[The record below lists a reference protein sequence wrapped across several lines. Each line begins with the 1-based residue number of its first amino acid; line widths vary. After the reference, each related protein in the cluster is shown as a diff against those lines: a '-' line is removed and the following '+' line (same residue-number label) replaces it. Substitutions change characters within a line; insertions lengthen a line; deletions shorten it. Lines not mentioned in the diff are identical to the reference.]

1 MKHLNAQ
8 QVQSALNYSTLIP
21 ALKEAF
27 CTDITVPMRHHH
39 DMANPNASR
48 ETTLLLMPA
57 WQSGKKAGVKMVTVA
72 PDNAQVGLPS
82 IQGIYLLMDLHTGTP
97 EIMMDAPTLTTNRTA
112 GASALAASYLARKDA
127 SHLFVVGTGALSPQL
142 IRAHHAVSPIT
153 KVTIWGRSEEKAQ
166 SVIEQVS
173 ELGLDC
179 SVADSIES
187 GVKQADIISVA
198 TLSQTPLIKGEWLSA
213 GQHVDLVGAYRP
225 DMREADDDVIRRSA
239 IFVDSRPGAT
249 KETGDI
255 RTPLETGVMTLDDIQ
270 ADLFELSSDKHSG
283 RHDENQITLF
293 KSVGH
298 ALEDLAAAK
307 LVAEFYGEEH

>member
-1 MKHLNAQ
+1 MKQLDAS
-8 QVQSALNYSTLIP
+8 QVQQALNFPTLID
-21 ALKEAF
+21 ALKQAF
-27 CTDITVPMRHHH
+27 CSDITVPMRHHH
-39 DMANPNASR
+39 DMDNPNASR

-57 WQSGKKAGVKMVTVA
+57 WQSGDKAGVKMVTVA
-72 PDNAQVGLPS
+72 PDNAKIGLPS

-112 GASALAASYLARKDA
+112 GASALAASFLARKDA

-153 KVTIWGRSEEKAQ
+153 KVTVWGRSKDKAQ
-166 SVIEQVS
+166 AVIDQVS

-179 SVADSIES
+179 AITDSIEA

-213 GQHVDLVGAYRP
+213 GQHLDLVGAYRP
-225 DMREADDDVIRRSA
+225 DMREADDEVIRRCR

-255 RTPLETGVMTLDDIQ
+255 RTPLETGVMTLEDIN
-270 ADLFELSSDKHSG
+270 ADLFQLCAGEHQGRSSDS
-283 RHDENQITLF
+283 EITLF

-307 LVAEFYGEEH
+307 LVAKYYS

>member
-1 MKHLNAQ
+1 MKQLDAS
-8 QVQSALNYSTLIP
+8 QVQQALNFPTLID
-21 ALKEAF
+21 ALKQAF
-27 CTDITVPMRHHH
+27 CSDITVPMRHHH
-39 DMANPNASR
+39 DMDNPNASR

-57 WQSGKKAGVKMVTVA
+57 WQSGDKAGVKMVTVA
-72 PDNAQVGLPS
+72 PDNAKIGLPS

-112 GASALAASYLARKDA
+112 GASALAASFLARKDA

-142 IRAHHAVSPIT
+142 IRAHHAVCPIT
-153 KVTIWGRSEEKAQ
+153 KVTVWGRSKDKAQ
-166 SVIEQVS
+166 AVIDQVS

-179 SVADSIES
+179 AITDSIEA

-213 GQHVDLVGAYRP
+213 GQHLDLVGAYRP
-225 DMREADDDVIRRSA
+225 DMREADDQVIRRCR

-255 RTPLETGVMTLDDIQ
+255 RTPLETGVMTLEDIN
-270 ADLFELSSDKHSG
+270 ADLFQLCAGEHQG
-283 RHDENQITLF
+283 RSNDSEITLF

-307 LVAEFYGEEH
+307 LVAKYYS

>member
-1 MKHLNAQ
+1 MKHLDAK
-8 QVQSALNYSTLIP
+8 QVQDALSFKPLIN

-27 CTDITVPMRHHH
+27 CSEITVPMRHHH
-39 DMANPNASR
+39 DMANPKASR

-57 WQSGKKAGVKMVTVA
+57 WQAGEKAGVKMVTVA
-72 PDNAQVGLPS
+72 PDNAQLDLPS

-112 GASALAASYLARKDA
+112 AASALAASFLARRNA
-127 SHLFVVGTGALSPQL
+127 SHLFIVGTGALSPQL

-153 KVTIWGRSEEKAQ
+153 HVTVWGRSAVKAQ
-166 SVIEQVS
+166 AVIDQVS
-173 ELGLDC
+173 DLGLTC
-179 SVADSIES
+179 NITDSIET
-187 GVKQADIISVA
+187 GVKGADIVSVA
-198 TLSQTPLIKGEWLSA
+198 TLSQTALIKGEWLTA
-213 GQHVDLVGAYRP
+213 GQHIDLVGAYRP
-225 DMREADDDVIRRSA
+225 DMREADDEVVKRCD

-255 RTPLETGVMTLDDIQ
+255 KIPLENGVITLDDLN
-270 ADLFELSSDKHSG
+270 ADLFELSAGLHKG
-283 RHDENQITLF
+283 RENDQQITLF

-307 LVAEFYGEEH
+307 LVAKFYS

>member
-1 MKHLNAQ
+1 MKHLSAK
-8 QVQSALNYSTLIP
+8 QVQDALTFPSLIR
-21 ALKEAF
+21 ALKDAF
-27 CTDITVPMRHHH
+27 CSDITVPLRHHH
-39 DMANPNASR
+39 DMDNPNASR

-57 WQSGKKAGVKMVTVA
+57 WQAGDKAGVKMVTVA
-72 PDNAQVGLPS
+72 PDNAQRDLPS

-112 GASALAASYLARKDA
+112 AASALAASFLARKDA
-127 SHLFVVGTGALSPQL
+127 SHLFVVGTGALSSQL

-153 KVTIWGRSEEKAQ
+153 HVTVWGRSSDKAQ
-166 SVIEQVS
+166 AVLDQVS
-173 ELGLDC
+173 ELDLTVDIT
-179 SVADSIES
+179 DSIEH
-187 GVKQADIISVA
+187 GVKNADIISVA
-198 TLSQTPLIKGEWLSA
+198 TLSQTPLIKGEWLSN

-225 DMREADDDVIRRSA
+225 DMREADDNVVKRCD

-255 RTPLETGVMTLDDIQ
+255 KIPLDNGVITLDDLN
-270 ADLFELSSDKHSG
+270 ADLFELSQGQHQG
-283 RHDENQITLF
+283 RANNEQITLF

-307 LVAEFYGEEH
+307 LVANFYDQ

>member
-1 MKHLNAQ
+1 MKHLDAK
-8 QVQSALNYSTLIP
+8 QVQDALSFPTLIN

-27 CTDITVPMRHHH
+27 CSEITVPLRHHH
-39 DMANPNASR
+39 DMANPQASR

-57 WQSGKKAGVKMVTVA
+57 WQAGEKAGVKMVTVA
-72 PDNAQVGLPS
+72 PDNAALGLPS
-82 IQGIYLLMDLHTGTP
+82 IQGIYLLMDLQTGTP

-112 GASALAASYLARKDA
+112 AASALAASFLARRTA
-127 SHLFVVGTGALSPQL
+127 SHLFIVGTGALSPQL

-153 KVTIWGRSEEKAQ
+153 HITVWGRSAAKAQ
-166 SVIEQVS
+166 AVIDQVS
-173 ELGLDC
+173 DLSLTC
-179 SVADSIES
+179 KITDSIED
-187 GVKQADIISVA
+187 GVRHADIISVA

-225 DMREADDDVIRRSA
+225 DMREADDDVVKRCD

-255 RTPLETGVMTLDDIQ
+255 RIPLESGIITLDDLN
-270 ADLFELSSDKHSG
+270 ADLFELCNGSHTG
-283 RHDENQITLF
+283 RENDQQITLF

-307 LVAEFYGEEH
+307 LVAQFYT